1 LIGFYAIHQRLTIND
16 QPFAK
21 FMRRALIITYY
32 WPPAGSSG
40 VQRWVKFVK
49 YLREYGWEPVVYTA
63 NNPEVASLDES
74 LSKEIPNGVEV
85 IRRNVPEPY
94 GLYKFFTGNRG
105 KKIGV
110 GFTSSTKKSGFIN
123 RLAIWVRGN
132 FFIPDARMFWIRP
145 STRFLK
151 DYLKTNPVDI
161 IITSGPPHSL
171 HLIGLNLK
179 KKLNIPWI
187 ADFRDPWT
195 SIYFYKDLK
204 LTRFADRINRK
215 LELKVLRSSDLNVV
229 VSKSM
234 YEEFKQK
241 GIDKIEIVS
250 NGFDHSEYDFSASID
265 DNFFSIVHVGTIP
278 PSSNSN
284 AFWKALSRMAQENPE
299 FDKKLKIIFVGDVDS
314 SVINSL
320 KEYNLLEKT
329 QLVGY
334 KPHSEIPKFQKSAQV
349 LLVMAPSTSKEILTG
364 KIFEYLAANRPV
376 IAIGPIEGDLDNLLS
391 ETRAGMMLPSNSEPE
406 IFEGLKW
413 FWEGYNSGWSSFNP
427 QNINQYSRKELTRRM
442 SELMNMVVI
451 EKQSNKN

>member
-1 LIGFYAIHQRLTIND
+1 
-16 QPFAK
+16 
-21 FMRRALIITYY
+21 MRRALIITYY

>member
-1 LIGFYAIHQRLTIND
+1 
-16 QPFAK
+16 
-21 FMRRALIITYY
+21 MRRALIITYY

-49 YLREYGWEPVVYTA
+49 YLREFGWEPVVYTA

-74 LSKEIPNGVEV
+74 LSKEIPEGIEV
-85 IRRNVPEPY
+85 IHRSVPEPY
-94 GLYKFFTGNRG
+94 GLYKFFTGSRG

-110 GFTSSTKKSGFIN
+110 GFTSSTKKTGFIN

-132 FFIPDARMFWIRP
+132 LFIPDARMFWIRP
-145 STRFLK
+145 STRFLTN
-151 DYLKTNPVDI
+151 YLKNNPVDI

-195 SIYFYKDLK
+195 NIYFYKDLK

-229 VSKSM
+229 VSNSM
-234 YEEFKQK
+234 YYEFNQK
-241 GIDKIEIVS
+241 GVGNIEIVS
-250 NGFDHSEYDFSASID
+250 NGFDHSEYDFNVTLD
-265 DNFFSIVHVGTIP
+265 DKFFSIVHVGTIP

-284 AFWKALSRMAQENPE
+284 EFWKTLSRMAQENLE
-299 FDKKLKIIFVGDVDS
+299 FDKKLKLCFVGDVDS

-320 KEYNLLEKT
+320 KKYNLIEKAEM
-329 QLVGY
+329 VGY
-334 KPHSEIPKFQKSAQV
+334 KPHSEIPKFQKSAQA
-349 LLVMAPSTSKEILTG
+349 LLVMVPSSSKEILTG
-364 KIFEYLAANRPV
+364 KIFEYLAANRPI
-376 IAIGPIEGDLDNLLS
+376 IAVGPVGGDLDNLLS

-413 FWEGYNSGWSSFNP
+413 FWEGYKSGWSSFNP
-427 QNINQYSRKELTRRM
+427 QNVNQYSRKELTRKM

-451 EKQSNKN
+451 DKPLINKL